1 MDSFL
6 YNMDFC
12 HDRANK
18 VDRKVTW
25 HQILHLHLQKIHVH
39 QITEGANL
47 PWEARTMKA
56 TWPFDHVTNV
66 GSRDNLRNL
75 YFHFQKSYG
84 H

>member
-1 MDSFL
+1 MKEPIRWTVRSRDIKYYIS
-6 YNMDFC
+6 
-12 HDRANK
+12 
-18 VDRKVTW
+18 T
-25 HQILHLHLQKIHVH
+25 QKIHVH

-56 TWPFDHVTNV
+56 VWPFDHVTNV